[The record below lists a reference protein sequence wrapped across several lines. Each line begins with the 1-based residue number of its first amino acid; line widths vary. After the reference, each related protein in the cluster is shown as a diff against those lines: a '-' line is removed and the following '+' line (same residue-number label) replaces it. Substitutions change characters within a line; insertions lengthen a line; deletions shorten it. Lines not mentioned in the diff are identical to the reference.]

1 MGEYNRKFFTSERLQ
16 TEIQKK
22 NYPIITSL
30 KTSNEVKYRKN
41 QRITRYPEKK
51 QNKNLVTK
59 AGAVARYSHEYLVT
73 SLYSLNS

>member
-1 MGEYNRKFFTSERLQ
+1 MGEYNRKFFNSERLQ

-22 NYPIITSL
+22 YPIITSL

-59 AGAVARYSHEYLVT
+59 AGAVARYSHEYIVT
-73 SLYSLNS
+73 SLYSPNS

>member
-41 QRITRYPEKK
+41 QRITKYPEKTK
-51 QNKNLVTK
+51 QKLGNK

>member
-22 NYPIITSL
+22 YPIITSL

-41 QRITRYPEKK
+41 QRITKYPEKK
-51 QNKNLVTK
+51 TKQKLGNK
-59 AGAVARYSHEYLVT
+59 AGAVARYSHEYIVT
-73 SLYSLNS
+73 SLYSPNS